1 MFRKKKRKQTV
12 EDLAQIYAQAFPFLR
27 GDVMRAFLSMT
38 IFLEGEKIPYI
49 VVGSIALRAL
59 GVPLNRE
66 VHDIDI
72 EVIAS
77 ERQEQIFKEF
87 ADASGNHLHEQKETS
102 LRGFEHKP
110 YMFICNG
117 TQINVWVSR
126 GKFSH
131 PRTVQICGIG
141 FPTVDTL
148 FQAKATYHRPKDL
161 QDFLFITQQLIGTIC
176 GRENL
181 DRLMPK
187 INIGE
192 IEKIILN
199 REENGREEAR

>member
-12 EDLAQIYAQAFPFLR
+12 EDLLQAYCQSFPFLR
-27 GDVMRAFLSMT
+27 GNVFEAFLAMN
-38 IFLEGEKIPYI
+38 IYLREKRIPYI

-77 ERQEQIFKEF
+77 ERQERIFKEF
-87 ADASGNHLHEQKETS
+87 ADASGNHLHEQKETA

-110 YMFICNG
+110 YMFLCNG
-117 TQINVWVSR
+117 TQVNVWVSR
-126 GKFSH
+126 ERFSH

-148 FQAKATYHRPKDL
+148 LQAKATYHRPKDL
-161 QDFLFITQQLIGTIC
+161 DDFLFITQELMGTIC

-181 DRLMPK
+181 DRLMPR
-187 INIGE
+187 INIEGIKE
-192 IEKIILN
+192 VILKKD
-199 REENGREEAR
+199 GREETR

>member
-12 EDLAQIYAQAFPFLR
+12 EDLAQIYSQALPFLR

-59 GVPLNRE
+59 GIPLNRE

-72 EVIAS
+72 EVIAN
-77 ERQEQIFKEF
+77 ERQERIFKEF
-87 ADASGNHLHEQKETS
+87 ADASGNHLHEQKETA

-117 TQINVWVSR
+117 TQVNVWVSR
-126 GKFSH
+126 EKFSH
-131 PRTVQICGIG
+131 PRTVQIAGIG

-148 FQAKATYHRPKDL
+148 LRAKATYHRPKDL
-161 QDFLFITQQLIGTIC
+161 DDFLFITQELMGTIC
-176 GRENL
+176 GRENI
-181 DRLMPK
+181 DRLMPR
-187 INIGE
+187 ID
-192 IEKIILN
+192 IEGIKEVILKKD
-199 REENGREEAR
+199 GREETR

>member
-12 EDLAQIYAQAFPFLR
+12 EDLAQIYSQALPFLR
-27 GDVMRAFLSMT
+27 GNVFEAFLAMN
-38 IFLEGEKIPYI
+38 IYLREKRIPYI

-59 GVPLNRE
+59 GIPLNRE

-77 ERQEQIFKEF
+77 ERQERIFKEF
-87 ADASGNHLHEQKETS
+87 ADASGNHLHEQKETA

-110 YMFICNG
+110 YMFLCNG
-117 TQINVWVSR
+117 TQVNVWVSR
-126 GKFSH
+126 ERFSH
-131 PRTVQICGIG
+131 PRTVQICDIG

-148 FQAKATYHRPKDL
+148 LQAKATYHRPKDL
-161 QDFLFITQQLIGTIC
+161 DDFLFITQELMGTIC

-187 INIGE
+187 INIGK

-199 REENGREEAR
+199 PKKNGREEAR

>member
-12 EDLAQIYAQAFPFLR
+12 EDLAQIYTQAFPFLR

-87 ADASGNHLHEQKETS
+87 ADASGNHLHEQKETT
-102 LRGFEHKP
+102 LQGFEHKP

-117 TQINVWVSR
+117 TKVNVWVSR
-126 GKFSH
+126 EKFSH
-131 PRTVQICGIG
+131 PRIVQIASIG

-148 FQAKATYHRPKDL
+148 LQAKATYHRPKDL

-176 GRENL
+176 GQENL

-187 INIGE
+187 INISE

-199 REENGREEAR
+199 PKENGREEAR